1 MRSAHHHD
9 PDSQR
14 RAAPD
19 AALSRA
25 LELIHT
31 RYAEPIDVAALAASA
46 GVSRTALC
54 NRFLAHLGEP
64 PMRYCTRW
72 RLRRAA
78 DRLRDGSESI
88 AEVAYRVD
96 FGSEAAFNRAFKR
109 QYGKP
114 PAQWRRLARA
124 HPPDLPRQQVRSCVT
139 RDGTRLAW
147 SAVGEGMPLVKT
159 ANWLNHLEFDWVS
172 PIWRH
177 WMVELLRDHRVIRY
191 DERGNG
197 LSDWDVP
204 RLSFDAF
211 VEDLEAVVDEAG
223 LERFDLFAISQ
234 GAAVAIAY
242 SLKHPE
248 RVRRMVLLGGYARG
262 WMLRLSG
269 EDLARR
275 EAMVVLSRT
284 GWGSDNPIFRQMF
297 SSLYI
302 PGGTT
307 EQLDWFNELQRIST
321 SPENAE
327 RLQRVL
333 GSIDVSAL
341 LGQVRVPTLVAHARG
356 DQIIPF
362 ACGEELASEIPGAAF
377 VPLDGDNHILL
388 ADEPAWPRFLA
399 AMRAFLTA

>member
-1 MRSAHHHD
+1 
-9 PDSQR
+9 
-14 RAAPD
+14 
-19 AALSRA
+19 
-25 LELIHT
+25 
-31 RYAEPIDVAALAASA
+31 
-46 GVSRTALC
+46 
-54 NRFLAHLGEP
+54 
-64 PMRYCTRW
+64 
-72 RLRRAA
+72 
-78 DRLRDGSESI
+78 
-88 AEVAYRVD
+88 
-96 FGSEAAFNRAFKR
+96 
-109 QYGKP
+109 
-114 PAQWRRLARA
+114 
-124 HPPDLPRQQVRSCVT
+124 
-139 RDGTRLAW
+139 
-147 SAVGEGMPLVKT
+147 MPLVKT
-159 ANWLNHLEFDWVS
+159 ANWLNHLEFDWIS

-177 WMVELLRDHRVIRY
+177 WLVELLRDHRVIRY

-197 LSDWDVP
+197 LSDWDVA

-242 SLKHPE
+242 SLRHPE

-262 WMLRLSG
+262 WMLRLHG

-284 GWGSDNPIFRQMF
+284 GWGSDNPVFRQMF

-302 PGGTT
+302 PGGTA

-333 GSIDVSAL
+333 GAIDVSSL
-341 LGQVRVPTLVAHARG
+341 LRQVRVPTLVAHARG

-362 ACGEELASEIPGAAF
+362 ACGEELAREIPGAAF

-388 ADEPAWPRFLA
+388 ADEPAWPCFLA
-399 AMRAFLTA
+399 AMRAFLNA